1 MHGGK
6 LQIAELCNRGPEH
19 PNVVFFPF
27 FCSGQS
33 DGALMLR
40 PRPSPK
46 STDESKFGLEIA
58 FMPLIEAHGLQKTYH
73 TGDVDVEVLRGIDLA
88 VERGEFVAIMGPS
101 GSGKSTL
108 LYLLGGI
115 DVPTCGQVLLEG
127 EDLATLGDDGRT
139 LLRRRRLGFI
149 FQTFNLL
156 PTLTAEE
163 NVALPLELDG
173 VPSPEAL
180 ERAEAVLEQV
190 GMSHRRRHAPGKLS
204 GGEQQRVAVA
214 RALAIEPLL
223 LLADEP
229 TGNLDS
235 ANGRQVTALLRGLVD
250 QYQQTIVMVTHDA
263 AVAAEADRLV
273 QLCDGLVVTDG

>member
-1 MHGGK
+1 
-6 LQIAELCNRGPEH
+6 
-19 PNVVFFPF
+19 
-27 FCSGQS
+27 
-33 DGALMLR
+33 
-40 PRPSPK
+40 
-46 STDESKFGLEIA
+46 
-58 FMPLIEAHGLQKTYH
+58 MPVIEAQGLKKTYH
-73 TGDVDVEVLRGIDLA
+73 TGEVDVEVLRGVDLD

-108 LYLLGGI
+108 LHLLGGI
-115 DVPTCGQVLLEG
+115 DVPTSGQVLVDG
-127 EDLATLGDDGRT
+127 EDLSALGDDGRT

-173 VPSPEAL
+173 VPSPEAR
-180 ERAEAVLEQV
+180 ERAQAVLKQV
-190 GMSHRRRHAPGKLS
+190 GMSHRRQHVPGKLS

-214 RALAIEPLL
+214 RALAIEPLV

-250 QYQQTIVMVTHDA
+250 DLQQTIVMVTHDA
-263 AVAAEADRLV
+263 AVAAAADRLV
-273 QLCDGLVVTDG
+273 QLRDGLVVTDGQPALATTPSAKGFQEEPAP

>member
-1 MHGGK
+1 MP
-6 LQIAELCNRGPEH
+6 I
-19 PNVVFFPF
+19 
-27 FCSGQS
+27 
-33 DGALMLR
+33 
-40 PRPSPK
+40 
-46 STDESKFGLEIA
+46 STV
-58 FMPLIEAHGLQKTYH
+58 PVIEALGLTKTYH
-73 TGDVDVEVLRGIDLA
+73 TGEVDVEVLRGVDFT

-108 LYLLGGI
+108 LHLLGGV
-115 DVPTCGQVLLEG
+115 DVPTRGRMVLDG
-127 EDLATLGDDGRT
+127 EDLADLGDDGRT

-173 VPSPEAL
+173 VPAPAART
-180 ERAEAVLEQV
+180 RAQAVLEQV
-190 GMSHRRRHAPGKLS
+190 GMVHRGTHVPGKLS

-214 RALAIEPLL
+214 RALAINPLV

-235 ANGRQVTALLRGLVD
+235 VNGRHVIELLRQLVD
-250 QYQQTIVMVTHDA
+250 ESRQTIVMVTHDA
-263 AVAAEADRLV
+263 AVAGLADRLIE
-273 QLCDGLVVTDG
+273 LRDGLVVADGPPRPAAGTSVGHGREARPR

>member
-1 MHGGK
+1 MEGG
-6 LQIAELCNRGPEH
+6 
-19 PNVVFFPF
+19 
-27 FCSGQS
+27 
-33 DGALMLR
+33 M
-40 PRPSPK
+40 
-46 STDESKFGLEIA
+46 
-58 FMPLIEAHGLQKTYH
+58 MPLIEALGLKKTYH
-73 TGDVDVEVLRGIDLA
+73 TGEVDVEVLRGVDLE
-88 VERGEFVAIMGPS
+88 VDRGEFAAIMGPS

-108 LYLLGGI
+108 LHLLGGI
-115 DVPTCGQVLLEG
+115 DVPTSGRVLVDG
-127 EDLATLGDDGRT
+127 EDLSTLGDDGRT

-173 VPSPEAL
+173 VPSLEAR
-180 ERAEAVLEQV
+180 ERARTVLEQV
-190 GMSHRRRHAPGKLS
+190 GMSHRRQHVPGKLS

-214 RALAIEPLL
+214 RALAIEPLV

-250 QYQQTIVMVTHDA
+250 QLQQTIVMVTHDA
-263 AVAAEADRLV
+263 AVAASADRLV
-273 QLCDGLVVTDG
+273 QLRDGLVVNDGPSSSVAVPPRRRFQEEPTR

>member
-1 MHGGK
+1 
-6 LQIAELCNRGPEH
+6 
-19 PNVVFFPF
+19 
-27 FCSGQS
+27 
-33 DGALMLR
+33 
-40 PRPSPK
+40 
-46 STDESKFGLEIA
+46 
-58 FMPLIEAHGLQKTYH
+58 MPVIEAAGLKKTYH
-73 TGDVDVEVLRGIDLA
+73 TGEVDVEVLRGVDLE

-108 LYLLGGI
+108 LHLLGGI
-115 DVPTCGQVLLEG
+115 DVPTSGRVMLDG
-127 EDLATLGDDGRT
+127 EDLSNLGDDGRT

-173 VPSPEAL
+173 VPSSEARQ
-180 ERAEAVLEQV
+180 RARTMLDQV
-190 GMSHRRRHAPGKLS
+190 GMTHRRQHVPGKLS
-204 GGEQQRVAVA
+204 GGEQQRVGVA
-214 RALAIEPLL
+214 RALAIEPLV

-250 QYQQTIVMVTHDA
+250 ELQQTIVMVTHDA
-263 AVAAEADRLV
+263 AVAASADRLV
-273 QLCDGLVVTDG
+273 QLRDGLVVRSDCQEPGGGAAAAAGREERGG

>member
-1 MHGGK
+1 MPV
-6 LQIAELCNRGPEH
+6 I
-19 PNVVFFPF
+19 
-27 FCSGQS
+27 
-33 DGALMLR
+33 
-40 PRPSPK
+40 
-46 STDESKFGLEIA
+46 ESQGLT
-58 FMPLIEAHGLQKTYH
+58 KTYH
-73 TGDVDVEVLRGIDLA
+73 TGEVDVEVLRGVDVA

-108 LYLLGGI
+108 LHLLGGV
-115 DVPTCGQVLLEG
+115 DVPTRGRVLLDG
-127 EDLATLGDDGRT
+127 EDLSSLSDDGRT

-173 VPSPEAL
+173 VPSSEAR
-180 ERAEAVLEQV
+180 ERARTVLEQV
-190 GMSHRRRHAPGKLS
+190 GMSHRRQHIPGKLS

-214 RALAIEPLL
+214 RALAIEPLV

-250 QYQQTIVMVTHDA
+250 EQQQTIVMVTHDA
-263 AVAAEADRLV
+263 AVAASADRLI
-273 QLCDGLVVTDG
+273 QLRDGLVVTDGRPAAVAGSSARRLQEAPAP

>member
-1 MHGGK
+1 
-6 LQIAELCNRGPEH
+6 
-19 PNVVFFPF
+19 
-27 FCSGQS
+27 
-33 DGALMLR
+33 
-40 PRPSPK
+40 
-46 STDESKFGLEIA
+46 
-58 FMPLIEAHGLQKTYH
+58 MPVIEAQGLKKTYH
-73 TGDVDVEVLRGIDLA
+73 TGEVDVEVLRGVDLE
-88 VERGEFVAIMGPS
+88 VSRGEFVAIMGPS

-108 LYLLGGI
+108 LHLLGGI
-115 DVPTCGQVLLEG
+115 DVPTSGRVVVDG
-127 EDLATLGDDGRT
+127 EDLSALGDDGRT

-180 ERAEAVLEQV
+180 ERAQTVLEQV
-190 GMSHRRRHAPGKLS
+190 GMSHRREHVPGKLS

-214 RALAIEPLL
+214 RALAIEPLV

-250 QYQQTIVMVTHDA
+250 EHQQTIVMVTHDP
-263 AVAAEADRLV
+263 AVAASADRLV
-273 QLCDGLVVTDG
+273 QLRDGLVVNDGPSSPVAAPHSRRFKEEPTA

>member
-1 MHGGK
+1 MPV
-6 LQIAELCNRGPEH
+6 IE
-19 PNVVFFPF
+19 
-27 FCSGQS
+27 GQ
-33 DGALMLR
+33 
-40 PRPSPK
+40 
-46 STDESKFGLEIA
+46 GLK
-58 FMPLIEAHGLQKTYH
+58 KTYH
-73 TGDVDVEVLRGIDLA
+73 TGEVDVEVLRGVDVT

-108 LYLLGGI
+108 LHLLGGV
-115 DVPTCGQVLLEG
+115 DVPTSGRVLLDG
-127 EDLATLGDDGRT
+127 EDLSSLSDDGRT

-173 VPSPEAL
+173 VPSPEAR
-180 ERAEAVLEQV
+180 ERARTVLEQV
-190 GMSHRRRHAPGKLS
+190 GMSHRCQHVPGKLS

-214 RALAIEPLL
+214 RALAIEPLV

-250 QYQQTIVMVTHDA
+250 ELQQTIVMVTHDA
-263 AVAAEADRLV
+263 HAAGHADRIVFLKDGAVAHDCGRL
-273 QLCDGLVVTDG
+273 DGDEIYEVVKSLEDVG